1 MEFFNLTSFQIFFQ
15 SSTPDSRYELAKM
28 PIGQFNWLIILCVLA
43 LHTIIAVIITELM
56 TRTYGRWYIWL
67 PVALVLPV
75 IGPIG
80 IYFWHLGMA
89 SSLIKARKKTF
100 WKRVLFDVPVSLYR
114 VLLRDQATTHEV
126 ELNDVRPV
134 NKKVSPVTKDP
145 DLEKLLTS
153 ESFAEARAYAWKML
167 EIATDMHDT
176 SNINLY
182 QEYLSVI
189 GDRESMASGMEF

>member
-1 MEFFNLTSFQIFFQ
+1 MEFFNLTSVQIFFQ
-15 SSTPDSRYELAKM
+15 SSSPDSRYELANM
-28 PIGQFNWLIILCVLA
+28 PIGQFKGLIILCVLA

-56 TRTYGRWYIWL
+56 SRTYGRWYIWL
-67 PVALVLPV
+67 LLALALPV

-114 VLLRDQATTHEV
+114 ILLREQARAQEV
-126 ELNDVRPV
+126 VLNDVRPV
-134 NKKVSPVTKDP
+134 NNTVSPVIKDP
-145 DLEKLLTS
+145 ELEKLLAS
-153 ESFAEARAYAWKML
+153 ESFAEARAHAWRML

-176 SNINLY
+176 SNIILY

-189 GDRESMASGMEF
+189 GDKESMASGLEF

>member
-1 MEFFNLTSFQIFFQ
+1 MEFFNLTSVQIFFQ
-15 SSTPDSRYELAKM
+15 SSSPDSRFELANM
-28 PIGQFNWLIILCVLA
+28 PIGQFKWWIILCVLA

-67 PVALVLPV
+67 PLALALPV

-80 IYFWHLGMA
+80 IYFWHLGIA

-114 VLLRDQATTHEV
+114 ILLREQARTQEV
-126 ELNDVRPV
+126 VLNDVRPV
-134 NKKVSPVTKDP
+134 NKRVSPVTKDP
-145 DLEKLLTS
+145 ELEKLLAS
-153 ESFAEARAYAWKML
+153 ESFAEARALAWRML

-176 SNINLY
+176 PNINLY

-189 GDRESMASGMEF
+189 GDRESMASGIEL

>member
-1 MEFFNLTSFQIFFQ
+1 MEFFNLTSVQIFFQ
-15 SSTPDSRYELAKM
+15 STSPDSRYELANM
-28 PIGQFNWLIILCVLA
+28 PIGQFKWLIFLCALA

-67 PVALVLPV
+67 PLALAFPV
-75 IGPIG
+75 IGPIV

-100 WKRVLFDVPVSLYR
+100 WERVLYEVPVSLYR
-114 VLLRDQATTHEV
+114 IILHERARAPEV
-126 ELNDVRPV
+126 ELNDIKPTYQ
-134 NKKVSPVTKDP
+134 KASPVIKDP
-145 DLEKLLTS
+145 DLEKLLAS
-153 ESFAEARAYAWKML
+153 ESFAEARAYAWRKL